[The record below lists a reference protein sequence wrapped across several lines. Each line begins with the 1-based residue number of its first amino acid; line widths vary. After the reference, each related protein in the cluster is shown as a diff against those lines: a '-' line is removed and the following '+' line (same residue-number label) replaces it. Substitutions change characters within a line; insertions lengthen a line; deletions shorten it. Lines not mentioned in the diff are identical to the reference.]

1 MENITVD
8 EYLKIKKEREELDKK
23 LKELK
28 HTLNISN
35 DSTCIKSARIARK
48 LLKKGHKIIDIK
60 PDKNDPQHK
69 RSVFVFE
76 SVTEKFFKDFEEIKK
91 SIEVEKTTSYSPSY
105 EKSNYSTPSCLSAER

>member
-1 MENITVD
+1 MDSITVN

-28 HTLNISN
+28 YTLNITN

-76 SVTEKFFKDFEEIKK
+76 SVTKKFFEDFEEIRK
-91 SIEVEKTTSYSPSY
+91 SIEIEKTT
-105 EKSNYSTPSCLSAER
+105 ERQLP